1 MILVPYPLPDEF
13 DRNIQRRL
21 REMNDFG
28 SDTKMFDV
36 LKNALAPGAKGTSR
50 LLKYFPILSTKQ
62 RV

>member
-36 LKNALAPGAKGTSR
+36 LKNALAPGAKGTR
-50 LLKYFPILSTKQ
+50 QDPWAKVELLLEH
-62 RV
+62 VV